1 MTKAAS
7 ETNKNSHTKADA
19 KQVLNNLLKIL
30 VSKRQISEK
39 DLDTVLEITI
49 QKLVELVK
57 AQAITIYSV
66 GKDGL
71 IHFTNVY
78 FSEELYQKD
87 DELLEAFKKKAERLR
102 KINLKKGQGIVGKV
116 IESAET
122 YISFDTQNDPNFY
135 SGVDEETGFQTKSM
149 ITVPV
154 ITDQVI
160 GCIQI
165 INKNPPD
172 GPGLFTEKDRQLLEE
187 VADYSAKIIQKVH
200 QPEVK
205 MTDTELAYYLSRLT
219 DHEYFEIK
227 GDYVADEKLM
237 NLVGEENLK
246 KFLTLPIKKSGSQS
260 VEIAISNPVDF
271 ERIDNFR
278 WATKLGVDKIV
289 VSAESQIKRIID
301 EYFKHES
308 TDIDEVAALV
318 GTEYGTEGVE
328 AVELEDDVDEES
340 TPIVQ
345 LANRIIED
353 AYTRGASDIHVEPFE
368 KEVLVRYRIDGVC
381 QVALKLPPNSM
392 KALIS
397 RLKIMSELNIAERR
411 LPQDG
416 RIVFKEFTRTGIDID
431 LRVATGPM
439 VYGEKVVM
447 RILDKSSTSVSLD
460 MMGYSKYNL
469 AIYEKVVKSPYGM
482 ILHVGPT
489 GSGKTTTLYAALNY
503 INDPAINIQTAEDPV
518 EYMLFGINQMP
529 VRKEIGLTFAGAL
542 RCYLRQDPDVIL
554 VGEIRDLET
563 AEIAIEASLTGHL
576 LFSTLHTNDAAGTVT
591 RFLDMGIQP
600 FLVSSS
606 LLCVV
611 AQRLLRRLCKKCK
624 EACEPTEQEL
634 QILGDLAKNAT
645 IFKPKG
651 CEACNNTGYKG
662 RIGTHELLTLSDGI
676 KEAILRKASS
686 EEIKQEAVKA
696 GMIEIYQDSLGKVA
710 DGITSL
716 EEVLR
721 SVRAS

>member
-1 MTKAAS
+1 MSKAVTDSAANGR
-7 ETNKNSHTKADA
+7 TAADE

-30 VSKRQISEK
+30 VSKRQITEK

-66 GKDGL
+66 GKDNL
-71 IHFTNVY
+71 IHFTNVF
-78 FSEELYQKD
+78 FSEELYKND
-87 DELLEAFKKKAERLR
+87 KSLRDAYKKKSDRLR

-205 MTDTELAYYLSRLT
+205 MTDTELAYYLARLT

-227 GDYVADEKLM
+227 DDFVPDDKLI

-246 KFLTLPIKKSGSQS
+246 KFLILPIKKTGSQS
-260 VEIAISNPVDF
+260 VDIAISNPVDF

-278 WATKLGVDKIV
+278 WATKLSVDKIV
-289 VSAESQIKRIID
+289 VSSESRIKKIFD
-301 EYFKHES
+301 EYFKKDS

-318 GTEYGTEGVE
+318 GTQYGADRIE
-328 AVELEDDVDEES
+328 AVEIEEDVDEAS

-368 KEVLVRYRIDGVC
+368 KEILVRYRIDGVC

-392 KALIS
+392 KALVS
-397 RLKIMSELNIAERR
+397 RLKIMSGLNIAERR

-460 MMGYSKYNL
+460 MMGYSEHNL

-503 INDPAINIQTAEDPV
+503 INDPSINIQTAEDPV

-529 VRKEIGLTFAGAL
+529 VRKEIGLTFASAL

-606 LLCVV
+606 LLCVC

-624 EACEPTEQEL
+624 EAVEL
-634 QILGDLAKNAT
+634 GEHELELLGDLAKGAT
-645 IFKPKG
+645 IFKPRG

-662 RIGTHELLTLSDGI
+662 RIGTHEILTLNDSI
-676 KEAILRKASS
+676 KEAILRRASS
-686 EEIKQEAVKA
+686 EEIKEEAIKA
-696 GMIEIYQDSLGKVA
+696 GMIPVYQDSLEKA
-710 DGITSL
+710 AKGITSI
-716 EEVLR
+716 EDV
-721 SVRAS
+721 VRTVRGN